1 MVLQQ
6 SVYTSLIGREL
17 KKSGRLVFDE
27 VWNLQDN
34 EGEPVP
40 PGKYT
45 VVVMVMIG
53 LESGTISQDELIT
66 KSIIE
71 VNQG

>member
-1 MVLQQ
+1 M
-6 SVYTSLIGREL
+6 IGREL